1 MRNLAWPKKIPKLNL
16 NNLLKTPEN
25 TAMYEAVLATKN
37 QELENAQLMRIIELQ
52 RFAEFG
58 RLSANLLHEVT
69 NPLTAASLNLQNAG
83 LEQSPALRQ
92 VRKSLRQLERYV
104 AAARK
109 QLQNES
115 RKYDFNVARET
126 KELVSVLKPIAQKAS
141 VKLEL
146 TIDSTIKIYG
156 DPVRFNQIIANL
168 LVNAIDAYKSD
179 FMVFNSRKVE
189 LVVKQVRSLVY
200 ITVRDWGKGIE
211 KDKIGIM
218 FEPFYTTKTDNMRG
232 LGIGLSIVKQSV
244 VNDFNGT
251 IKVVSRPNH
260 GTIFSIKLKG
270 QRPAKN

>member
-179 FMVFNSRKVE
+179 FMVFNVRKVE

-218 FEPFYTTKTDNMRG
+218 FEPFYTTKTDIMRG

>member
-179 FMVFNSRKVE
+179 FMVFNVRKDE

-218 FEPFYTTKTDNMRG
+218 FEPFYTTKTDIMRG

>member
-1 MRNLAWPKKIPKLNL
+1 MRYLAWPKNIPKPSL

-37 QELENAQLMRIIELQ
+37 QELENAQLMRLIELQ

-69 NPLTAASLNLQNAG
+69 NPLTAASLNLQNPD
-83 LEQSPALRQ
+83 LVQSPALRQ
-92 VRKSLRQLERYV
+92 VRKSLKQLERYV

-115 RKYDFNVARET
+115 RKYEFNVARET
-126 KELVSVLKPIAQKAS
+126 KELISVLKPIAQKAS
-141 VKLEL
+141 VKLDL
-146 TIDSTIKIYG
+146 NIDSGVKIYG

-168 LVNAIDAYKSD
+168 IVNAIDSYKTD
-179 FMVFNSRKVE
+179 FLVFNIRKVE
-189 LVVKQVRSLVY
+189 LNIKQVRNIIY
-200 ITVRDWGKGIE
+200 ITVQDWGKGIE
-211 KDKIGIM
+211 KDKISLM

-244 VNDFNGT
+244 ENDFNGA
-251 IKVVSRPNH
+251 IRVSSRPNH
-260 GTIFSIKLKG
+260 GTIFSMKLKS
-270 QRPAKN
+270 QKTAKS